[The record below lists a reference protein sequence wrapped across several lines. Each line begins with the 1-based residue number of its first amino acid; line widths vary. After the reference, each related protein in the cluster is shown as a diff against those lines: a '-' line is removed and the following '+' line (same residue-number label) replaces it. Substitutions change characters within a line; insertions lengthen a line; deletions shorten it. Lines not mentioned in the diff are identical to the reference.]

1 MGSTWVHNDA
11 HKCNLERGVGQ
22 NYSISISFT
31 NLGYMLHIFA
41 AKELR
46 ELITTSLTVTPT
58 HVLTYTVRLR
68 NIDTVS
74 LSWLLTVFDTSRHLR
89 MLRVHPLMKS
99 ISGQMSPY
107 YNSQKQR
114 TLADLSTAALR
125 RFPAVVL

>member
-11 HKCNLERGVGQ
+11 HKCNLMRGVGQ
-22 NYSISISFT
+22 NYSMGIFFT
-31 NLGYMLHIFA
+31 KLGYMLCTFA
-41 AKELR
+41 TKELR
-46 ELITTSLTVTPT
+46 ELITTSLTVAPT
-58 HVLTYTVRLR
+58 HETLTP
-68 NIDTVS
+68 S
-74 LSWLLTVFDTSRHLR
+74 SWLLTVFDTS

-125 RFPAVVL
+125 RVPAVVL